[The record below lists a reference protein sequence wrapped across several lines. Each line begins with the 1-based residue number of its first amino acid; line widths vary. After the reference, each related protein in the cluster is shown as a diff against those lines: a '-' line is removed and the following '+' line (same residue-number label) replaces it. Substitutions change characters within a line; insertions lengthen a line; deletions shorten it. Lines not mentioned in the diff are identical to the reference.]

1 LILHGTLPSE
11 TRDSAQA
18 LVQFAPS

>member
-11 TRDSAQA
+11 TRNSAQA
-18 LVQFAPS
+18 LIQFAPS